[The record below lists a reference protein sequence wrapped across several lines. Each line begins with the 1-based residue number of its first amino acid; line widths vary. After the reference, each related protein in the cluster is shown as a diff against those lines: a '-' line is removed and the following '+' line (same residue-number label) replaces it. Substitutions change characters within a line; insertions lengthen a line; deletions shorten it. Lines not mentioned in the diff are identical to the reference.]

1 MRRRTLAGSS
11 QYRCKAGRVALRS
24 SSMVAKTRKL
34 DYVLTVDTAD
44 LTATSVAEG
53 FRTEIS
59 DDDCS
64 EVEILGWLYQFY
76 ISEKKDAVMARKS
89 AVPT

>member
-1 MRRRTLAGSS
+1 MADAF
-11 QYRCKAGRVALRS
+11 QECFKAGRVALRS

-34 DYVLTVDTAD
+34 DYVLTVDTA
-44 LTATSVAEG
+44 ATSVAEG